1 MTITLYMDH
10 NVVRAVVEGCR
21 SEGLDVLTAYEDGWH
36 ERSDIDILA
45 RAEALGRVVF
55 TQDTDF
61 IVLATERQ
69 ALGTPFPGVIF
80 GKHGSMSVRKVID
93 DLVLI
98 CRALTVEELSNKLIW
113 LPL

>member
-1 MTITLYMDH
+1 MTPSLYMDH

-21 SEGLDVLTAYEDGWH
+21 GMGLDVLTAFEDGWH
-36 ERSDIDILA
+36 ERSDAEILERA
-45 RAEALGRVVF
+45 RSLGRVVF

-61 IVLATERQ
+61 IALATERQ
-69 ALGTPFPGVIF
+69 SLGTPFSGVVF
-80 GKHGSMSVRKVID
+80 GRHGSMSVRKVIG

-98 CRALTVEELSNKLIW
+98 CHTSTAEELCNKLIW

>member
-1 MTITLYMDH
+1 MTICLYMDH
-10 NVVRAVVEGCR
+10 NVVRAVVDGCR
-21 SEGLDVLTAYEDGWH
+21 SKGLDVLTAYEDGWH
-36 ERSDIDILA
+36 EKSDVEVLA
-45 RAEALGRVVF
+45 RAASLARIVF

-69 ALGTPFPGVIF
+69 ALGTPFSGVVF
-80 GKHGSMSVRKVID
+80 GRHGGIPIRKVID

-98 CRALTVEELSNKLIW
+98 CHALTVEELSNKLIW